1 MTENFQKI
9 LDGDG
14 LAFYP
19 DWPVAGFYDRVVSAI
34 QSLINGSKTGAEAM
48 SDLATAYEEGKAE
61 ILDA

>member
-1 MTENFQKI
+1 MTENFQEI

-19 DWPVAGFYDRVVSAI
+19 DWPVAGFYDQLVSAM

-48 SDLATAYEEGKAE
+48 AELAAAYEEGKAE
-61 ILDA
+61 IVEA